1 MGYTRRKILGINFS
15 FLLAGLV
22 FAGWAL
28 VCAWFGWPHGFRHGS
43 AAAFVLFSLAA
54 IFFCAF
60 PIIWARLPEKHPV
73 NHELARYGDLEAISA
88 SLDLEMAEHFES
100 LGPFRFTATMLVYD
114 SGHEFR
120 MIPFDQIVSAGNGK
134 ETGDD
139 AAAIIVHTRSGRHYQ
154 WYRTWMQGIFNPD
167 ETLKKIRAAA
177 RLDAKDFS
185 APPES
190 SVV

>member
-1 MGYTRRKILGINFS
+1 
-15 FLLAGLV
+15 
-22 FAGWAL
+22 
-28 VCAWFGWPHGFRHGS
+28 
-43 AAAFVLFSLAA
+43 
-54 IFFCAF
+54 
-60 PIIWARLPEKHPV
+60 V
-73 NHELARYGDLEAISA
+73 NHELARYGDLEAISKR
-88 SLDLEMAEHFES
+88 LDLEMAEHFES

-114 SGHEFR
+114 SGHEFQ
-120 MIPFDQIVSAGNGK
+120 MIPFDQIVSAEMEQ

-177 RLDAKDFS
+177 RLDAKDS
-185 APPES
+185 TAAAES